1 MQVGAFSVKNWIFAV
16 ALMPLGI
23 VLASNGALADCT
35 ADGAAA
41 GSTVTCSGTDADG
54 YNNANNTLTVDVAS
68 GATVN
73 DAAGNSSIDLVD
85 GNTITNNG
93 TITAVNVN
101 GIDAS
106 DNNTITNNAAI
117 SSTANDAIKLSSNNT
132 VANSGTLTAQDDGID
147 LSDTNTV
154 INSGLIT
161 ATDDGIDARDG
172 LTFTNTGTVTATD
185 KAVTVRNNLVLNN
198 SGTLTSTTD
207 NAIDA
212 DLNTVITNSGTIRSN
227 ALHGVNLMSGSVTN
241 TGTIAGNDCGC
252 GAAIYVDDD
261 LGLGSGPVVIDNRG
275 TLTGSAGIVS
285 VDSTLNLE
293 ITNSGSIISSNNE
306 ALVLGSGNDRLTV
319 QRGSAIDGT
328 INLGTGTDT
337 LATGPGLN
345 AYFEYA
351 TAVPET
357 IELSTGQVYVA
368 SGLTAVVYSPSA
380 ISFAGSGLNQVLS
393 GLSVP
398 LGDPTTDIATRRS
411 NTFKSTKGSAQTG
424 WQSGFV
430 GAALTDEVNSTRYAH
445 LYYGAIAG
453 RDISTNDNGS
463 LGVFVGASGS
473 TYSNTS
479 QIEKTASTH
488 FVAGAYRNW
497 GSGQTRNAVSAAFGL
512 GQNNSTRRVSD
523 AGSATGF
530 SNVTGAY
537 RSNSVHIGYKRRAL
551 TRETEKFTS
560 YTEIKIS
567 TQVTWSGGF
576 SETGATTNA
585 TFGSERT
592 LFGDIKLG
600 RRNVF
605 TRLLN
610 AEGQLSTSYGGFA
623 QRQVGDARNGTILA
637 TGFSTAGVNS
647 TSFGAYFETVY
658 ERPAL
663 KEGVIYVGLSS
674 KISSGLGFATEARIG
689 FDISFLCFAFL
700 TQTNNFICDDTCTMM

>member
-1 MQVGAFSVKNWIFAV
+1 MQVGAFSMKNWIFAV

-35 ADGAAA
+35 PDGAAA

-93 TITAVNVN
+93 TITAVNIN

-117 SSTANDAIKLSSNNT
+117 SSTANDAIKSSSNNT
-132 VANSGTLTAQDDGID
+132 VTNSGTLTAQ
-147 LSDTNTV
+147 
-154 INSGLIT
+154 
-161 ATDDGIDARDG
+161 DDGIDARDG

-212 DLNTVITNSGTIRSN
+212 DLNTVITNSGTIRSD

-252 GAAIYVDDD
+252 GAAIYVGNDF
-261 LGLGSGPVVIDNRG
+261 GLGTGPVVIDNRG
-275 TLTGSAGIVS
+275 TLTGSTGIIS

-293 ITNSGSIISSNNE
+293 ITNSGSIISSNNK

-328 INLGTGTDT
+328 IDLGTGTDT

-453 RDISTNDNGS
+453 QDISTNDNG
-463 LGVFVGASGS
+463 
-473 TYSNTS
+473 
-479 QIEKTASTH
+479 
-488 FVAGAYRNW
+488 
-497 GSGQTRNAVSAAFGL
+497 
-512 GQNNSTRRVSD
+512 
-523 AGSATGF
+523 
-530 SNVTGAY
+530 
-537 RSNSVHIGYKRRAL
+537 
-551 TRETEKFTS
+551 
-560 YTEIKIS
+560 
-567 TQVTWSGGF
+567 
-576 SETGATTNA
+576 
-585 TFGSERT
+585 
-592 LFGDIKLG
+592 
-600 RRNVF
+600 
-605 TRLLN
+605 
-610 AEGQLSTSYGGFA
+610 
-623 QRQVGDARNGTILA
+623 
-637 TGFSTAGVNS
+637 
-647 TSFGAYFETVY
+647 
-658 ERPAL
+658 
-663 KEGVIYVGLSS
+663 
-674 KISSGLGFATEARIG
+674 
-689 FDISFLCFAFL
+689 
-700 TQTNNFICDDTCTMM
+700 